1 LANQSLGEMIMNKR
15 LIALSLVFFVLLP
28 SFIAAEKNGVYPKEP
43 VLITPLGQN
52 PDGLMIKVVL
62 SKIGIKNDYLELA
75 SNENLNNNYHSV
87 VMTVGVSYKGLG
99 AIGINYNDEIN
110 RTKKL
115 VGEAIKKD
123 YPIIFVYFGENPQ
136 REKRTNQL
144 IKLIA
149 PYSAYIIIKEDGNK
163 DKYFAEIAHKNKIPL
178 ILVDNLAQLE
188 NIFKDIFYVKK

>member
-1 LANQSLGEMIMNKR
+1 MIVKKR

-62 SKIGIKNDYLELA
+62 SKIGIKNDYFELA

-123 YPIIFVYFGENPQ
+123 CPIIFVYLGWSPGG
-136 REKRTNQL
+136 EKRTNQI

-149 PYSAYIIIKEDGNK
+149 PYSACIIVKEAADK

-178 ILVDNLAQLE
+178 IIVDNLAQLE
-188 NIFKDIFYVKK
+188 NIFKNIFHVKK